1 MNKTQAIADAIVAW
15 TRSKLEAIETGYAF
29 PADTKTGMLPDVAA
43 EVQKISLQR
52 TNSED
57 FPVSGIEQVVVRTFD
72 FHLIFLV
79 DSDPA
84 DAATAQLEEF
94 VDTMT
99 EAILADPSME
109 GALVNV
115 ALSPLFDASFTP
127 PFVEF
132 EDGTRGRI
140 ATMELKVG
148 EILDSDSLGA
158 NL

>member
-1 MNKTQAIADAIVAW
+1 MNKTQDIADAIVAW
-15 TRSKLEAIETGYAF
+15 TRSHLEAIQTGYAF
-29 PADTKTGMLPDVAA
+29 PADTKTGALPDVAA
-43 EVQKISLQR
+43 EIQKISLQR

-57 FPVSGIEQVVVRTFD
+57 FPVSGIEQVVMRTFD

-79 DSDPA
+79 EPDPA
-84 DAATAQLEEF
+84 DVATVQLEGF

-109 GALVNV
+109 GALANV
-115 ALSPLFDASFTP
+115 AIAPIFDASFTP

-148 EILDSDSLGA
+148 ELLDSDDIGA